1 MILIITMFVPMIKIQ
16 SMDDS
21 GMKLYILLWLLLLQ
35 MSVVEARELKVGYFL
50 TSPHVIGT
58 DDDAHPKGV
67 VVDLWERVAMKAGD
81 SILWIKMPLARVMKE
96 LEAKRIDGSSA
107 FVPTLSRQKK
117 FIFPESILDMVQ
129 PAIVVRKDSSL
140 NSLSNK
146 DDLKDL
152 VIGYFISGV
161 VTPWFKQN
169 NIEFELLA
177 GGNALERLLVQLS
190 LKRVD
195 AVYWPTISA
204 ARFDAHKLHFNNNFK
219 YIRSPMGP
227 YPLKP
232 MFSKSKTGK
241 IMAENFDKAFKEV
254 QEEYDIPHEKELYI
268 KGEK

>member
-1 MILIITMFVPMIKIQ
+1 
-16 SMDDS
+16 
-21 GMKLYILLWLLLLQ
+21 MKLHILLWLLLLD
-35 MSVVEARELKVGYFL
+35 MSAVEARELKVGYFL
-50 TSPHVIGT
+50 TSPHIIGT
-58 DDDAHPKGV
+58 ADDAQPKGV
-67 VVDLWERVAMKAGD
+67 VVDLWERVATKAGN
-81 SILWIKMPLARVMKE
+81 SIRWIKMPLARVMKE

-107 FVPTLSRQKK
+107 FIPTPSRLER

-129 PAIVVRKDSSL
+129 PTIVVRKDSVL

-152 VIGYFISGV
+152 VIGYFIYGV

-190 LKRVD
+190 LKRID

-204 ARFDAHKLHFNNNFK
+204 ARFDAHKLNFINNFK

-232 MFSKSKTGK
+232 MFSKSKTGQ
-241 IMAENFDKAFKEV
+241 ILAEGFDKAFKEV
-254 QEEYDIPHEKELYI
+254 KEEYDLSHEKERYI